1 MALSGHSV
9 SVVMCRLVNLA
20 LLSIVD
26 FLISIPLVMTL
37 GLLDPHLGHRGLC
50 FLAWDYPNVVYPFH
64 FPISSCPPFPSS
76 SPFPSPAPHAHL
88 YMHIDLP
95 FALYG

>member
-1 MALSGHSV
+1 MVLSGHSV

-50 FLAWDYPNVVYPFH
+50 SFGLGFSQRGVFVPFSY
-64 FPISSCPPFPSS
+64 FELPPLS
-76 SPFPSPAPHAHL
+76 
-88 YMHIDLP
+88 
-95 FALYG
+95 